1 MFHGLLDYFQKPPLG
16 GRPNTK
22 PRDHDTLNAHN
33 RWFILFY
40 HVWEPVWIESIK
52 TTFGWGP
59 GHIWLHTTLEHPWP
73 HYMTSEVCW
82 DDVWTLPFGLSQT
95 SQSRLLAHV
104 WSGPKLVID
113 SLSPSIQWIEEK
125 VGGGRFILFYHVRAR
140 MNRNS
145 SKRHSTE
152 GPGHIWLHTTL
163 EDPWPRYM
171 ISEVCWEGISTL
183 PFGLSQLHGRGSWL
197 VHEVALS

>member
-1 MFHGLLDYFQKPPLG
+1 MVSWTIFKNHLLGVGPIQNLETMTLWTLTTVDSFYFTICKNP
-16 GRPNTK
+16 
-22 PRDHDTLNAHN
+22 
-33 RWFILFY
+33 Y
-40 HVWEPVWIESIK
+40 VWIESIK

-171 ISEVCWEGISTL
+171 ISEVCWEGVSTL